1 MSNRRSRFVPAP
13 SLISERPL
21 CQTRTEP
28 QLKRAQRRSAPAEQS
43 LPCPRCGVSGAS
55 GQAPA
60 SSRSWT
66 HRAHTR
72 RPHSQATEPAAWEWG
87 LSRET
92 RLAHPPLITHGSRE
106 HLSYIDSSQNQKPR
120 HAGACV
126 PANHAQVTGEPWPA
140 RRLHAGLHAQATSL
154 HSLGPEAGPDLS
166 ALSRGPASTEQP
178 TPATSHP
185 GN

>member
-1 MSNRRSRFVPAP
+1 MSNRRSRLCVGSVTDFRAPA
-13 SLISERPL
+13 L

-43 LPCPRCGVSGAS
+43 RPCPRCGVSGAS

-87 LSRET
+87 GSPGKRA
-92 RLAHPPLITHGSRE
+92 LAHPPLITHGSRE

-120 HAGACV
+120 HAEPVCLQTTPRSQESQGQRGAA
-126 PANHAQVTGEPWPA
+126 P
-140 RRLHAGLHAQATSL
+140 RRAPRSQATSL
-154 HSLGPEAGPDLS
+154 HSPRPG
-166 ALSRGPASTEQP
+166 SRP
-178 TPATSHP
+178 
-185 GN
+185 